1 MLEIRKRHGPED
13 FETVATYENGEFEG
27 DENLIEGLR
36 SLEGIPEEEIMKSI
50 DGPRLIA
57 IQVEEEKR
65 IDKKQEEDDSRYVV
79 GLETEEDVDWLK
91 EGRKDTENDDSS
103 DTRESKK

>member
-13 FETVATYENGEFEG
+13 FETVATYQNGEFEG
-27 DENLIEGLR
+27 DEDLIEGLR
-36 SLEGIPEEEIMKSI
+36 SLEGMPEEEIMKSI

-57 IQVEEEKR
+57 VQVEEER
-65 IDKKQEEDDSRYVV
+65 TDKEQEEDDSRYVI

-91 EGRKDTENDDSS
+91 EGRKDTENDDAQ
-103 DTRESKK
+103 